1 MIQLPNIFQPS
12 KAWKHLKMG
21 CYIMIA
27 LITLQSTF
35 AMADSCNS
43 NTNNEQFAVQQMQL
57 KSVVAEL
64 LSTSES
70 PFEQDVN
77 QDECLDCN
85 DKCCSCCSSSM
96 FTMLSVKTN
105 IITPEIFSN
114 TIESTKFDTLYYSF
128 KRPPK
133 A

>member
-1 MIQLPNIFQPS
+1 
-12 KAWKHLKMG
+12 
-21 CYIMIA
+21 MIA

-35 AMADSCNS
+35 AMADSCDLNI
-43 NTNNEQFAVQQMQL
+43 NNEPLIKQQMQL
-57 KSVVAEL
+57 KSVAAEF

-70 PFEQDVN
+70 PFEQEIN

-85 DKCCSCCSSSM
+85 DKCCPCCSSSM
-96 FTMLSVKTN
+96 FTTLSVKTN
-105 IITPEIFSN
+105 IITPEIFSKR
-114 TIESTKFDTLYYSF
+114 IESTKFDTLYYSF